1 MASSM
6 QTLQRITLSPPVT
19 QSFVILAA
27 SAPASQSAT
36 FSSSVC
42 SAHEIID
49 SNCAD
54 CCGACIDTYT
64 ASECDNMIKSNG
76 NNVSSGTRIPIKLV
90 ASRARTV
97 SIGNASRMRHT
108 VKETKV
114 RIKYSCLHLMDLK
127 SNGGEKSNQQQNMSK
142 PSRSIPGIRFSIF
155 VVYCTGS
162 NGSYD
167 PFLLTGKSAG
177 IRWVSSVDE
186 ICWDPTTGMQKK
198 G

>member
-64 ASECDNMIKSNG
+64 ASEYDNMIKSNG

-108 VKETKV
+108 VKETK
-114 RIKYSCLHLMDLK
+114 

-142 PSRSIPGIRFSIF
+142 PSRSIPGIRFSIS